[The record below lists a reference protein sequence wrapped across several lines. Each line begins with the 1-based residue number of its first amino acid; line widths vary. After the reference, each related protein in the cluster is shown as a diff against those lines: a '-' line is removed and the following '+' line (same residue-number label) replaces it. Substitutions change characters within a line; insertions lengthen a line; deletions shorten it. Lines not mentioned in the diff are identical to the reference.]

1 MQDNLSELLQTVRVE
16 DACCIRAELTAPWG
30 CRHDQSSGALF
41 YICLNG
47 SAYLEIIASKQ
58 VAVLQSGDC
67 AILPHGSAHTLKDSL
82 TSPVASRLPAPCADQ
97 PKGFPVIRG
106 GGGGGMATLI
116 VIDLRLD
123 RVRARTLMRFLPDIV
138 HVPGDN
144 GMLPRWA
151 RPLAEAGH
159 NELESPGPGS
169 AAVRNRLT
177 ELMFIQAV
185 RSAARKHDSE
195 TDNRMGKVRRSPQV
209 FNAVRL
215 IRADLAA
222 RWSVVELATRVGMS
236 RSAFAAAFTRE
247 MEAPP
252 MQYLSAQRMLRAAE
266 LLRTPDVAISEI
278 AFMVGYDSE
287 IAFARGFKRLH
298 GQGPGAYRRGTRLEI
313 ITEPTIERGL
323 RPQSAME
330 NPRRGGMQRPRSGQ
344 AG

>member
-1 MQDNLSELLQTVRVE
+1 MQDNLSDLLQTVRVE
-16 DACCIRAELTAPWG
+16 SACCIRAELTAPWG
-30 CRHDQSSGALF
+30 CRHDKSLGALF

-47 SAYLEIIASKQ
+47 SACIEIIGTKQ
-58 VAVLQSGDC
+58 TAVLQSGDC
-67 AILPHGSAHTLKDSL
+67 AILPHGSAHIVRDSL
-82 TSPVASRLPAPCADQ
+82 TSPVASRIPAPCADT
-97 PKGFPVIRG
+97 PAGFPVIRG

-116 VIDLRLD
+116 ILDLQID
-123 RVRARTLMRFLPDIV
+123 RVRARTLLRYLSDLIHLPGED
-138 HVPGDN
+138 

-159 NELESPGPGS
+159 SEVTGPGPGS
-169 AAVRNRLT
+169 AAVLNRLT

-185 RSAARKHDSE
+185 RSAARKY
-195 TDNRMGKVRRSPQV
+195 DNEMDDRATKVRWSPQV
-209 FNAVRL
+209 FQAVRL

-222 RWSVVELATRVGMS
+222 RWSVVELASKVGMS

-252 MQYLSAQRMLRAAE
+252 MQYLAAQRMLRAAE

-287 IAFARGFKRLH
+287 IAFARGFKRVH
-298 GQGPGAYRRGTRLEI
+298 GQGPGAYRREI
-313 ITEPTIERGL
+313 VSGPAAQQAL
-323 RPQSAME
+323 RPQSAVD
-330 NPRRGGMQRPRSGQ
+330 NPRRDMMQRPRSGQ

>member
-1 MQDNLSELLQTVRVE
+1 MQDNLSDLLQTVRVE

-30 CRHDQSSGALF
+30 CRHGQSSRALF
-41 YICLNG
+41 YICLDG
-47 SAYLEIIASKQ
+47 SAYLEIVASKQ
-58 VAVLQSGDC
+58 VTVLQSGDC
-67 AILPHGSAHTLKDSL
+67 AIVPHGSAHILRDSL
-82 TSPVASRLPAPCADQ
+82 TSPIAASIPAPCADV
-97 PKGFPVIRG
+97 PAGFPVIRG

-116 VIDLRLD
+116 ILDLRID
-123 RVRARTLMRFLPDIV
+123 RVRARTLMRYLPEII
-138 HVPGDN
+138 HVPGEN

-151 RPLAEAGH
+151 RPLAEAGQ
-159 NELESPGPGS
+159 NEVASPGPGS

-177 ELMFIQAV
+177 ELIFIQAV
-185 RSAARKHDSE
+185 RSAARKYDDEMDHRE
-195 TDNRMGKVRRSPQV
+195 NKVRRSPQV

-215 IRADLAA
+215 IREDLAA

-252 MQYLSAQRMLRAAE
+252 MQYLAAQRMLRAAE
-266 LLRTPDVAISEI
+266 LLRTPDVTISEI

-298 GQGPGAYRRGTRLEI
+298 GQGPGAYRREI
-313 ITEPTIERGL
+313 ISDPAAQRTLGL
-323 RPQSAME
+323 RGAVE
-330 NPRRGGMQRPRSGQ
+330 NPRRHQ